1 MKKII
6 GIFLSVITAV
16 SCAAAVYA
24 EPSECC
30 SIVFELTSGIVI
42 DDVNADKV
50 VPVGTMNKLMT
61 VLLAAEKISCK
72 ELSLDTNVKVS
83 EYANSMQGAQ
93 IWLMPNESITV
104 EELLKAIIIG
114 NANDASVVMAE
125 AVSGSEK
132 KFVAAMNNKAAELG
146 MENTSFTNCC
156 GYYDDDKQFSTA
168 SDISK
173 LICELYKYE
182 FLTSYFTTWL
192 DYVRNDTAEL
202 VNANELVK
210 KFDGIIGF
218 KAGMSENSGHC
229 IAAAAQRG
237 DKTFGVIILGAD
249 DKDKMFSAARTKLES
264 VFADYIVIKPELPE
278 KIPSMVGVRN
288 SLTTEIPVG
297 IGDIRNDIRNIVIPK
312 GAADSISSVCIMPE
326 QIYAPIRKGDKV
338 GEIQF
343 YRKERY
349 LFSVDIFAAENAD
362 EKTNFNVLLKL
373 LKMLISF

>member
-1 MKKII
+1 MKKFV
-6 GIFLSVITAV
+6 GIFLSVIIAV

-24 EPSECC
+24 EPSEYC

-72 ELSLDTNVKVS
+72 ELSLDTTVKVS

-93 IWLMPNESITV
+93 IWLMPNEGITV
-104 EELLKAIIIG
+104 EELLKGIIIG
-114 NANDASVVMAE
+114 NANDASVVIAE

-132 KFVAAMNNKAAELG
+132 KFVTAMNNKAAELG
-146 MENTSFTNCC
+146 MKNTSFTNCC
-156 GYYDDDKQFSTA
+156 GYYDDDKQLSTA
-168 SDISK
+168 SDLSK

-182 FLTSYFTTWL
+182 FLTPYFTTWL

-202 VNANELVK
+202 VNSNELVK
-210 KFDGIIGF
+210 KIDGIIGF
-218 KAGMSENSGHC
+218 KAGVSENSGHC
-229 IAAAAQRG
+229 IAAAAKRG
-237 DKTFGVIILGAD
+237 DKAFGVIVLGAD

-264 VFADYIVIKPELPE
+264 VFADYIVIKPDPPN

-288 SLTTEIPVG
+288 SLKTEIPVAFG
-297 IGDIRNDIRNIVIPK
+297 DIRNIVIPK
-312 GAADSISSVCIMPE
+312 GAADSISSVCIIPE
-326 QIYAPIRKGDKV
+326 QIYAPIRKDDKV

-343 YRKERY
+343 YRKEKY
-349 LFSVDIFAAENAD
+349 LFSVDIFASENAD

>member
-6 GIFLSVITAV
+6 GIFLSFIIAA
-16 SCAAAVYA
+16 SRAAAVYA

-72 ELSLDTNVKVS
+72 ELSLDTNVEVS

-114 NANDASVVMAE
+114 NANDASVVIAE

-132 KFVAAMNNKAAELG
+132 KFVAAMNNKAVELG

-156 GYYDDDKQFSTA
+156 GYYDDDKQLSTA

-182 FLTSYFTTWL
+182 FLTPYFTTWL

-237 DKTFGVIILGAD
+237 GKAFGVIILGAD

-288 SLTTEIPVG
+288 SLTTEIPVDFG
-297 IGDIRNDIRNIVIPK
+297 DIRNIVIPK

-373 LKMLISF
+373 LKMLVFFS

>member
-6 GIFLSVITAV
+6 GIFLSVIIAV

-72 ELSLDTNVKVS
+72 ELSLDTKVNVS

-114 NANDASVVMAE
+114 NANDASVVIAE

-146 MENTSFTNCC
+146 MENTAFTNCC
-156 GYYDDDKQFSTA
+156 GYYDDDKQLSTA
-168 SDISK
+168 YDISK

-182 FLTSYFTTWL
+182 FLTPYFTTWL

-237 DKTFGVIILGAD
+237 DKAFGVIILGAD
-249 DKDKMFSAARTKLES
+249 DKDKMFSAARTNLES

-278 KIPSMVGVRN
+278 KIPSMVEVRN
-288 SLTTEIPVG
+288 SLTTEIPVDFG
-297 IGDIRNDIRNIVIPK
+297 DIRNIVIPK

-373 LKMLISF
+373 LKMLVSF

>member
-1 MKKII
+1 M
-6 GIFLSVITAV
+6 
-16 SCAAAVYA
+16 SCSAAVYA

-72 ELSLDTNVKVS
+72 ELSLDTTVKVS

-132 KFVAAMNNKAAELG
+132 KFVAAMNAKAVELG
-146 MENTSFTNCC
+146 MKNTSFTNCC
-156 GYYDDDKQFSTA
+156 GYYDDDKQLSTA
-168 SDISK
+168 SDLSR

-202 VNANELVK
+202 VNSNELVK
-210 KFDGIIGF
+210 KFEG
-218 KAGMSENSGHC
+218 
-229 IAAAAQRG
+229 
-237 DKTFGVIILGAD
+237 
-249 DKDKMFSAARTKLES
+249 
-264 VFADYIVIKPELPE
+264 
-278 KIPSMVGVRN
+278 
-288 SLTTEIPVG
+288 
-297 IGDIRNDIRNIVIPK
+297 
-312 GAADSISSVCIMPE
+312 SSV
-326 QIYAPIRKGDKV
+326 
-338 GEIQF
+338 
-343 YRKERY
+343 
-349 LFSVDIFAAENAD
+349 
-362 EKTNFNVLLKL
+362 LKQE
-373 LKMLISF
+373 

>member
-1 MKKII
+1 MKKFV
-6 GIFLSVITAV
+6 GIFLSVIIAV

-24 EPSECC
+24 EPSGYC

-72 ELSLDTNVKVS
+72 ELSLDTTVKVS

-93 IWLMPNESITV
+93 IWLMSNESITV
-104 EELLKAIIIG
+104 EELLKGIIIG
-114 NANDASVVMAE
+114 NANDASVVIAE
-125 AVSGSEK
+125 VVSGSEK
-132 KFVAAMNNKAAELG
+132 KFVAAMNAKAVELG
-146 MENTSFTNCC
+146 MKNTSFTNCC
-156 GYYDDDKQFSTA
+156 GYYDDDKQLSTA
-168 SDISK
+168 SDLSK

-182 FLTSYFTTWL
+182 FLTPYFTTWL

-202 VNANELVK
+202 VNSNELVK
-210 KFDGIIGF
+210 RIDGIIGF
-218 KAGMSENSGHC
+218 KAGVSENSGHC
-229 IAAAAQRG
+229 IAAAAKRG
-237 DKTFGVIILGAD
+237 DKAFGVIVLGAD

-264 VFADYIVIKPELPE
+264 VFADYIVIKPDPPD

-288 SLTTEIPVG
+288 SLKTEIPVAFG
-297 IGDIRNDIRNIVIPK
+297 DIRNIVIPK
-312 GAADSISSVCIMPE
+312 GAADSISSVCIIPE
-326 QIYAPIRKGDKV
+326 QIYAPIRKDDKV

-343 YRKERY
+343 YRKEKY
-349 LFSVDIFAAENAD
+349 LFSVDIFASENAD

-373 LKMLISF
+373 LKMLVSF

>member
-6 GIFLSVITAV
+6 GIFLSFIIAA
-16 SCAAAVYA
+16 SRAAAVYA

-72 ELSLDTNVKVS
+72 ELSLDTNVEVS

-114 NANDASVVMAE
+114 NANDASVVIAE

-132 KFVAAMNNKAAELG
+132 KFVAAMNNKAVELG

-156 GYYDDDKQFSTA
+156 GYYDNDKQLSTA

-182 FLTSYFTTWL
+182 FLTPYFTTWL

-237 DKTFGVIILGAD
+237 DKAFGVIILGAD

-288 SLTTEIPVG
+288 SLTTEIPVDFG
-297 IGDIRNDIRNIVIPK
+297 DIRNIVIPK

-373 LKMLISF
+373 LKMLVFFS

>member
-6 GIFLSVITAV
+6 GIFLSVIIAV

-237 DKTFGVIILGAD
+237 DKAFGVIILGAD

-297 IGDIRNDIRNIVIPK
+297 IGDIRNIVIPK

>member
-1 MKKII
+1 MKKFV
-6 GIFLSVITAV
+6 GIFLSVIIAV

-24 EPSECC
+24 EPSEYC

-72 ELSLDTNVKVS
+72 ELSLDTTVKVS

-104 EELLKAIIIG
+104 EELLKGIIIG
-114 NANDASVVMAE
+114 NANDASVVIAE
-125 AVSGSEK
+125 VVSGSEK
-132 KFVAAMNNKAAELG
+132 KFVAAMNAKAVELG
-146 MENTSFTNCC
+146 MKNTSFTNCC
-156 GYYDDDKQFSTA
+156 GYYDDDKQLSTA

-182 FLTSYFTTWL
+182 FLTPYFTTWL

-202 VNANELVK
+202 VNSNELVK
-210 KFDGIIGF
+210 KIDGIIGF
-218 KAGMSENSGHC
+218 KAGVSENSGHC
-229 IAAAAQRG
+229 IAAAAKRG
-237 DKTFGVIILGAD
+237 DKAFGVIVLGAD

-264 VFADYIVIKPELPE
+264 VFADYIVIKPDPPD

-288 SLTTEIPVG
+288 SLKTEIPVAFG
-297 IGDIRNDIRNIVIPK
+297 DIRNIVIPK
-312 GAADSISSVCIMPE
+312 GAADGISSVCIIPE
-326 QIYAPIRKGDKV
+326 QIYAPIRKDDKV

-343 YRKERY
+343 YRKEKY
-349 LFSVDIFAAENAD
+349 LFSVDIFASENAD

-373 LKMLISF
+373 LKMLVSF

>member
-6 GIFLSVITAV
+6 GIFLSFIIAA
-16 SCAAAVYA
+16 SRAAAVYA

-72 ELSLDTNVKVS
+72 ELSLDTNVEVS

-114 NANDASVVMAE
+114 NANDASVVIAE

-132 KFVAAMNNKAAELG
+132 KFVAAMNNKAVELG

-156 GYYDDDKQFSTA
+156 GYYDDDKQLSTA

-182 FLTSYFTTWL
+182 FLTPYFTTWL

-237 DKTFGVIILGAD
+237 DKAFGVIILGAD

-288 SLTTEIPVG
+288 SLTTEIPVDFG
-297 IGDIRNDIRNIVIPK
+297 DIRNIVIPK

-373 LKMLISF
+373 LKMLVFFS

>member
-1 MKKII
+1 MKKFV
-6 GIFLSVITAV
+6 GIFLSVIIAV
-16 SCAAAVYA
+16 SCVAAVYA
-24 EPSECC
+24 EPSEYC

-72 ELSLDTNVKVS
+72 ELSLDTTVKVS

-104 EELLKAIIIG
+104 EELLKGIIIG
-114 NANDASVVMAE
+114 NANDASVVIAE
-125 AVSGSEK
+125 VVSGSEK
-132 KFVAAMNNKAAELG
+132 KFVAAMNAKAVELG
-146 MENTSFTNCC
+146 MKNTSFTNCC
-156 GYYDDDKQFSTA
+156 GYYDDDKQLSTA

-182 FLTSYFTTWL
+182 FLTPYFTTWL

-202 VNANELVK
+202 VNSNELVK
-210 KFDGIIGF
+210 KIDGIIGF
-218 KAGMSENSGHC
+218 KAGVSENSGHC
-229 IAAAAQRG
+229 IAAAAKRG
-237 DKTFGVIILGAD
+237 DKAFGVIVLGAD

-264 VFADYIVIKPELPE
+264 VFADYIVIKPDPPD

-288 SLTTEIPVG
+288 SLKTEIPVAFG
-297 IGDIRNDIRNIVIPK
+297 DIRNIVIPK
-312 GAADSISSVCIMPE
+312 GAADGISSVCIIPE
-326 QIYAPIRKGDKV
+326 QIYAPIRKDDKV

-343 YRKERY
+343 YRKEKY
-349 LFSVDIFAAENAD
+349 LFSVDIFASENAD

-373 LKMLISF
+373 LKMLVSF

>member
-1 MKKII
+1 MKKFV
-6 GIFLSVITAV
+6 GIFLSVIIAV

-24 EPSECC
+24 EPSEYC

-72 ELSLDTNVKVS
+72 ELSLDATVKVS

-104 EELLKAIIIG
+104 EELLKGIIIG
-114 NANDASVVMAE
+114 NANDASVVIAE

-156 GYYDDDKQFSTA
+156 GYYDDDKQLSTA
-168 SDISK
+168 FDLSK

-182 FLTSYFTTWL
+182 FLTPYFTTWL

-210 KFDGIIGF
+210 KCEGIIGF
-218 KAGMSENSGHC
+218 KAGVSENSGHC
-229 IAAAAQRG
+229 IAAASKRG
-237 DKTFGVIILGAD
+237 DKAFGVIVLGAD

-264 VFADYIVIKPELPE
+264 VFAAYIVIKPDPPE

-288 SLTTEIPVG
+288 SLTTKIPVAFG
-297 IGDIRNDIRNIVIPK
+297 DIRNIVIPK
-312 GAADSISSVCIMPE
+312 GAADSVSSVCIIPE

-343 YRKERY
+343 YRKKKF
-349 LFSVDIFAAENAD
+349 LFSVDIFASEKAD
-362 EKTNFNVLLKL
+362 EKTNFNILLKL

>member
-1 MKKII
+1 MKKFV
-6 GIFLSVITAV
+6 GIFLSVIIAV

-24 EPSECC
+24 EPSEYC

-61 VLLAAEKISCK
+61 VLLAAEKISSK
-72 ELSLDTNVKVS
+72 ELSLDATVKVS

-104 EELLKAIIIG
+104 EELLKGIIIG
-114 NANDASVVMAE
+114 NANDASVVIAE

-132 KFVAAMNNKAAELG
+132 KFVAAMNAKAVELG
-146 MENTSFTNCC
+146 MKNTSFTNCC
-156 GYYDDDKQFSTA
+156 GYYDDDKQLSTA

-182 FLTSYFTTWL
+182 FLTPYFTTWL

-202 VNANELVK
+202 VNSNELVK
-210 KFDGIIGF
+210 KIDGIIGF
-218 KAGMSENSGHC
+218 KAGVSENSGHC
-229 IAAAAQRG
+229 IAAAAKRG
-237 DKTFGVIILGAD
+237 DKAFGVIVLGAD

-264 VFADYIVIKPELPE
+264 VFADYIVIKPDPPD

-288 SLTTEIPVG
+288 SLKTEIPVAFG
-297 IGDIRNDIRNIVIPK
+297 DIRNIVIPK
-312 GAADSISSVCIMPE
+312 GAADSISSVCIIPE
-326 QIYAPIRKGDKV
+326 QIYAPIRKDDKV

-343 YRKERY
+343 YRKGKY
-349 LFSVDIFAAENAD
+349 LFSVDIFASENAD

-373 LKMLISF
+373 LKMLVSF

>member
-6 GIFLSVITAV
+6 GIFLSFIISA

-72 ELSLDTNVKVS
+72 ELSLDTNVEVS
-83 EYANSMQGAQ
+83 QYANSMQGAQ

-114 NANDASVVMAE
+114 NANDASVVIAE

-132 KFVAAMNNKAAELG
+132 KFVAAMNNKAVELG

-156 GYYDDDKQFSTA
+156 GYYDDDKQLSTA

-182 FLTSYFTTWL
+182 FLTPYFTTWL

-237 DKTFGVIILGAD
+237 DKAFGVIILGAD

-288 SLTTEIPVG
+288 SLTTEIPVDFG
-297 IGDIRNDIRNIVIPK
+297 DIRNIVIPK

-349 LFSVDIFAAENAD
+349 LFSVDIFAAEHAD

-373 LKMLISF
+373 LKMLVFF

>member
-6 GIFLSVITAV
+6 GIFLSVIIAV

-114 NANDASVVMAE
+114 NANDASVVIAE

-132 KFVAAMNNKAAELG
+132 KFVAAMNNKAVELG

-156 GYYDDDKQFSTA
+156 GYYDDDKQLSTA

-182 FLTSYFTTWL
+182 FLTPYFTTWL

-218 KAGMSENSGHC
+218 KAGMSENSGHY

-237 DKTFGVIILGAD
+237 DKAFGVIILGAN
-249 DKDKMFSAARTKLES
+249 DKDKMFSVARTKLES

-278 KIPSMVGVRN
+278 KIPSMVGARN

-297 IGDIRNDIRNIVIPK
+297 IGDIRNIVIPK

-343 YRKERY
+343 YRKGRY

>member
-1 MKKII
+1 MKKFV
-6 GIFLSVITAV
+6 GIFLSVIIAV
-16 SCAAAVYA
+16 SYA
-24 EPSECC
+24 LPAFAETSECC

-50 VPVGTMNKLMT
+50 VSVGTMNKLMT
-61 VLLAAEKISCK
+61 VLLAAEKIGCK
-72 ELSLDTNVKVS
+72 ELSLDTTVKVS

-104 EELLKAIIIG
+104 EELLKATIIG
-114 NANDASVVMAE
+114 NANDASVVIAE

-132 KFVAAMNNKAAELG
+132 KFVAEMNNKAAELE
-146 MENTSFTNCC
+146 MKNTSFTNCC
-156 GYYDDDKQFSTA
+156 GYYDDDKQLSTA
-168 SDISK
+168 SDLSK

-182 FLTSYFTTWL
+182 FLTPYFTTWL

-210 KFDGIIGF
+210 KIDGIIGF
-218 KAGMSENSGHC
+218 KAGLSENSGHC
-229 IAAAAQRG
+229 IAAAAKRG
-237 DKTFGVIILGAD
+237 DKAFGVIVLGAD
-249 DKDKMFSAARTKLES
+249 DKDKMFSAARAKLEF
-264 VFADYIVIKPELPE
+264 VFADYIVIKPDPPE

-288 SLTTEIPVG
+288 SLTTEIPVAFG
-297 IGDIRNDIRNIVIPK
+297 DIRNIVIPK

-343 YRKERY
+343 YRKKKY
-349 LFSVDIFAAENAD
+349 LFSVDIFASENAD

-373 LKMLISF
+373 LKMLVSF

>member
-1 MKKII
+1 MKKFV
-6 GIFLSVITAV
+6 GIFLSVIIAM

-24 EPSECC
+24 EPSEYC

-72 ELSLDTNVKVS
+72 ELSLDTTVKVS

-104 EELLKAIIIG
+104 EELLKGIIIG
-114 NANDASVVMAE
+114 NANDASVVIAE
-125 AVSGSEK
+125 VVSGSEK
-132 KFVAAMNNKAAELG
+132 KFVAAMNAKAVELG
-146 MENTSFTNCC
+146 MKNTSFTNCC
-156 GYYDDDKQFSTA
+156 GYYDDDKQLSTA

-182 FLTSYFTTWL
+182 FLTPYFTTWL

-202 VNANELVK
+202 VNSNELVK
-210 KFDGIIGF
+210 KIDGIIGF
-218 KAGMSENSGHC
+218 KAGVSENSGHC
-229 IAAAAQRG
+229 IAAAAKRG
-237 DKTFGVIILGAD
+237 DKAFGVIVLGAD

-264 VFADYIVIKPELPE
+264 IFADYIVIKPDPPD

-288 SLTTEIPVG
+288 SLKTEIPVAFG
-297 IGDIRNDIRNIVIPK
+297 DIRNIVIPK
-312 GAADSISSVCIMPE
+312 GAADSISSVCIIPE
-326 QIYAPIRKGDKV
+326 QIYAPIRKDDKV

-343 YRKERY
+343 YRKEKY
-349 LFSVDIFAAENAD
+349 LFSVDIFASENAD

-373 LKMLISF
+373 LKMLVSF

>member
-1 MKKII
+1 MKKFI
-6 GIFLSVITAV
+6 GIFLSVIIAI
-16 SCAAAVYA
+16 SCAAPVFA
-24 EPSECC
+24 ETSECC

-61 VLLAAEKISCK
+61 VLLAAEKISRK
-72 ELSLDTNVKVS
+72 ELALDTTVKVS

-104 EELLKAIIIG
+104 EELFKGIIIG
-114 NANDASVVMAE
+114 NANDASVVIAE

-132 KFVAAMNNKAAELG
+132 KFVAAMNDKAAELG
-146 MENTSFTNCC
+146 MKNTSFTNCC
-156 GYYDDDKQFSTA
+156 GYYDDDKQFSTV
-168 SDISK
+168 SDLSK

-182 FLTSYFTTWL
+182 FLTPYFTTWL
-192 DYVRNDTAEL
+192 DYVRNNTAEL

-210 KFDGIIGF
+210 KIEGIIGF
-218 KAGMSENSGHC
+218 KAGSTEKSGNC
-229 IAAAAQRG
+229 IAVAARRG
-237 DKTFGVIILGAD
+237 DKAFGVIILGAD

-264 VFADYIVIKPELPE
+264 VFADYIVIKPEPPE
-278 KIPSMVGVRN
+278 NIPSMIGVRN
-288 SLTTEIPVG
+288 SLTTYIPVAFG
-297 IGDIRNDIRNIVIPK
+297 DIRNIVIPK
-312 GAADSISSVCIMPE
+312 GAADSISSVYIMPE
-326 QIYAPIRKGDKV
+326 QVYAPIRNGDKV

-343 YRKERY
+343 YRKEKY

-373 LKMLISF
+373 LKMIISF

>member
-6 GIFLSVITAV
+6 GIFLSFVIAV
-16 SCAAAVYA
+16 SCAVPVFA
-24 EPSECC
+24 EPSEYC
-30 SIVFELTSGIVI
+30 SIVFELTSGVVI
-42 DDVNADKV
+42 DDVNADRV
-50 VPVGTMNKLMT
+50 VPIGTMNKLMT
-61 VLLAAEKISCK
+61 ILLAAEKINCK
-72 ELSLDTNVKVS
+72 ELSLDTKVKVS

-93 IWLMPNESITV
+93 IWLMPNENITV
-104 EELLKAIIIG
+104 EELLKGIIIG
-114 NANDASVVMAE
+114 NANDASVVIAE

-146 MENTSFTNCC
+146 MKNTSFTNCC
-156 GYYDDDKQFSTA
+156 GYYDDDKQLSTA
-168 SDISK
+168 SDLSR

-182 FLTSYFTTWL
+182 FLTPYFTTWL

-210 KFDGIIGF
+210 KFEGIIGF
-218 KAGMSENSGHC
+218 KAGVTNNSSHC

-237 DKTFGVIILGAD
+237 DKSFGVIILGAD

-264 VFADYIVIKPELPE
+264 VFADYIVIKPEPPE
-278 KIPSMVGVRN
+278 KIPSEIGVRN
-288 SLTTEIPVG
+288 SLTTEIPITFG
-297 IGDIRNDIRNIVIPK
+297 DIRNIVIPK

-343 YRKERY
+343 YRKEKY
-349 LFSVDIFAAENAD
+349 LFSVDIFAAENAE
-362 EKTNFNVLLKL
+362 EKTNFNILLKL

>member
-6 GIFLSVITAV
+6 GIFLSVIIAV

-237 DKTFGVIILGAD
+237 DKAFGVIILGAD

-297 IGDIRNDIRNIVIPK
+297 IGDIRNIVIPK

-349 LFSVDIFAAENAD
+349 LFLVDIFAAENAD

>member
-1 MKKII
+1 MKKIV
-6 GIFLSVITAV
+6 GIFLSVIIAV
-16 SCAAAVYA
+16 SCTAAVYA
-24 EPSECC
+24 EPSEYC

-72 ELSLDTNVKVS
+72 ELSLDTTVKVS

-104 EELLKAIIIG
+104 EELLKGIIIG

-125 AVSGSEK
+125 VVSGSEK
-132 KFVAAMNNKAAELG
+132 KFVAAMNNKAAEFG
-146 MENTSFTNCC
+146 MKNTSFTNCC
-156 GYYDDDKQFSTA
+156 GYYDDDKQLSTA
-168 SDISK
+168 FDLSK

-182 FLTSYFTTWL
+182 FLTPYFTTWL

-218 KAGMSENSGHC
+218 KAAVSENSGHC
-229 IAAAAQRG
+229 IAAAAKRG
-237 DKTFGVIILGAD
+237 DKAFGVIILGAD
-249 DKDKMFSAARTKLES
+249 DKDKMLSAARAKLES
-264 VFADYIVIKPELPE
+264 VFADYIVIKPDPPE

-288 SLTTEIPVG
+288 SLTTEIP
-297 IGDIRNDIRNIVIPK
+297 IAFGDIRNMVIPK
-312 GAADSISSVCIMPE
+312 GAADSISSVCIIPE

-343 YRKERY
+343 YRKKKY
-349 LFSVDIFAAENAD
+349 LFSVDIFASENAD
-362 EKTNFNVLLKL
+362 EKTNFNILLKL

>member
-6 GIFLSVITAV
+6 GIFLSFIIAA
-16 SCAAAVYA
+16 SRAAAVYA

-72 ELSLDTNVKVS
+72 ELSLDTNVEVS

-114 NANDASVVMAE
+114 NANDASVVIAE

-132 KFVAAMNNKAAELG
+132 KFVAAMNDKAVELG

-156 GYYDDDKQFSTA
+156 GYYDDDKQLSTA

-182 FLTSYFTTWL
+182 FLTPYFTTWL

-237 DKTFGVIILGAD
+237 DKAFGVIILGAD
-249 DKDKMFSAARTKLES
+249 DKDKIFSAARTKLES

-288 SLTTEIPVG
+288 SLTTEIPVDFG
-297 IGDIRNDIRNIVIPK
+297 DIRNIVIPK

-373 LKMLISF
+373 LKMLVFFS

>member
-6 GIFLSVITAV
+6 GIFLSFIIAA
-16 SCAAAVYA
+16 SCAVAVYA

-72 ELSLDTNVKVS
+72 ELSLDTNVEVS

-114 NANDASVVMAE
+114 NANDASVVIAE

-132 KFVAAMNNKAAELG
+132 KFVAAMNNKAVELG

-156 GYYDDDKQFSTA
+156 GYYDDDKQLSTA

-182 FLTSYFTTWL
+182 FLTPYFTTWL

-237 DKTFGVIILGAD
+237 DKAFGVIILGAD

-288 SLTTEIPVG
+288 SLTTEIPVDFG
-297 IGDIRNDIRNIVIPK
+297 DIRNIVIPK

-373 LKMLISF
+373 LKMLVFFS

>member
-6 GIFLSVITAV
+6 GIFLSFIIAA
-16 SCAAAVYA
+16 SRAAAVYA

-72 ELSLDTNVKVS
+72 ELSLDTNVEVS

-114 NANDASVVMAE
+114 NANDASVVIAE

-132 KFVAAMNNKAAELG
+132 KFVAAMNNKAVELG

-156 GYYDDDKQFSTA
+156 GYYDDDKQLSTA

-182 FLTSYFTTWL
+182 FLTPYFTTWL

-237 DKTFGVIILGAD
+237 DKAFGVIILGAD
-249 DKDKMFSAARTKLES
+249 DKDKIFSAARTKLES

-288 SLTTEIPVG
+288 SLTTEIPVDFG
-297 IGDIRNDIRNIVIPK
+297 DIRNIVIPK

-373 LKMLISF
+373 LKMLVFFS